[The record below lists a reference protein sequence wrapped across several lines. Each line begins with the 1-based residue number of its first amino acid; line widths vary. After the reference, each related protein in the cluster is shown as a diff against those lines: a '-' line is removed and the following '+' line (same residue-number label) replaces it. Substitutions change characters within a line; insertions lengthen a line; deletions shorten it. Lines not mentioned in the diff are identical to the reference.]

1 MLTIEKLEKDVLYKQ
16 ENCVTKEDEDE
27 IKRLKN
33 MISAYESRLIKRAS
47 AEENEKKVA
56 IRDQQIIV
64 IKNILQEELSE
75 DDNDRVM

>member
-1 MLTIEKLEKDVLYKQ
+1 
-16 ENCVTKEDEDE
+16 
-27 IKRLKN
+27 

-75 DDNDRVM
+75 DDNDRVMQRIATEAAEDVIAKQI